1 MRSALTLD
9 GTVPKKVRPAS
20 EFGRRLVELRKERGI
35 TQVELADKIGSTQRA
50 ISHYETV
57 AEFPPANVIV
67 DLARALGVSADQL
80 LGLKPTRKALPT
92 DDPDV
97 RRLWKKFQRVLD
109 LPEKD
114 QRAVLRLVNSLHGAA
129 SR

>member
-1 MRSALTLD
+1 MS
-9 GTVPKKVRPAS
+9 RPQ
-20 EFGRRLVELRKERGI
+20 RLVELRKERGI
-35 TQVELADKIGSTQRA
+35 TQTDLADLIGSTQRA

-67 DLARALGVSADQL
+67 DLARALGVSTDQL
-80 LGLKPTRKALPT
+80 LGLKPTKKTLPT

-114 QRAVLRLVNSLHGAA
+114 QRAVLRLVSSLHGLAQ
-129 SR
+129 R